1 MIKIATINDS
11 YIITQ
16 MAIKMWESHSFEELE
31 NDIIETIKN
40 DKSVF
45 FIKYINDIPIGFAQC
60 SLRYDYVEGTESSPV
75 GYLEGI
81 FVEEKYRNNGHAK
94 ELLLSC
100 EKWAKD
106 KGCIEFASD
115 CELVNNESLL
125 FHVAMGFIETNRI
138 ICFKKKI

>member
-11 YIITQ
+11 YILTQ
-16 MAIKMWESHSFEELE
+16 MAIKLWESHSFEELE
-31 NDIIETIKN
+31 KDIIETIKDN
-40 DKSVF
+40 KTVF

-81 FVEEKYRNNGHAK
+81 FVEENYRKNGYAK
-94 ELLLSC
+94 ELLLAC
-100 EKWAKD
+100 EVWVKD
-106 KGCIEFASD
+106 KGCTEFASD

-125 FHVAMGFIETNRI
+125 FHISMGFIEANRI

>member
-31 NDIIETIKN
+31 KDIIETIKD

-60 SLRYDYVEGTESSPV
+60 SLRYDYVEGTASSPV
-75 GYLEGI
+75 GYLEGV
-81 FVEEKYRNNGHAK
+81 FVLEQYRKNGYAK
-94 ELLLSC
+94 ELLLAC
-100 EKWAKD
+100 EIWAKD
-106 KGCIEFASD
+106 KKCIEFASD

-125 FHVAMGFIETNRI
+125 FHISMGFIEANRI

>member
-11 YIITQ
+11 YILTQ
-16 MAIKMWESHSFEELE
+16 MAIKLWESHSFEELE
-31 NDIIETIKN
+31 KDIIETIKDN
-40 DKSVF
+40 KTVF

-75 GYLEGI
+75 GYLEGV
-81 FVEEKYRNNGHAK
+81 FVLEQYRKNGYAK

-100 EKWAKD
+100 EIWAKD
-106 KGCIEFASD
+106 NGCTEFASD

-125 FHVAMGFIETNRI
+125 FHMSMGFIEANRI

>member
-31 NDIIETIKN
+31 KDIIETIKDN
-40 DKSVF
+40 KSVF
-45 FIKYINDIPIGFAQC
+45 FIKYINDRPIGFAQC
-60 SLRYDYVEGTESSPV
+60 SLRYDYVEGTASSPV

-81 FVEEKYRNNGHAK
+81 FVEEKYRNNGYAK

-125 FHVAMGFIETNRI
+125 FHIAMGFIETNRI